1 MILSNPKPMFKI
13 LTHTAC
19 LQHQLD
25 GHPER
30 PARLEAVLSR
40 LYADGLFP
48 KTKDVIPQITTDALC
63 LVHPSYF
70 INQVAS
76 AEPLTG
82 TAHLDP
88 DTYLSRGSMQA
99 ALMAAS
105 ANLEATRLVLDGIAE
120 RVFCAVRPPGHHAEQ
135 AEAMGFCLFNNI
147 AMAAERAL
155 QDARIN
161 RVAIL
166 DFDVH
171 HCNGTVDIFKDRP
184 EVLVCSSFQEEFF
197 PFRYMTFRNEHI
209 IPVPL
214 AAGSTGYSF
223 RKAIESHWLP
233 AIEKHR
239 PDFIFISAG
248 FDAHADDPIG
258 GLLLAHQDYR
268 WITELIVDI
277 ARQFAKGRIVSTLEG
292 GYSLK
297 ALADSAAEHVST
309 LQSYATRN
317 S

>member
-1 MILSNPKPMFKI
+1 MGRPLAEVVAEPTHEGVSVALKRHPRASKSLFPLIHQHAERHAEE
-13 LTHTAC
+13 THTAC
-19 LQHQLD
+19 LQHQLA

-30 PARLEAVLSR
+30 PARLEAVLNR
-40 LYADGLFP
+40 LYADDLFP

-70 INQVAS
+70 INQVAN

-171 HCNGTVDIFKDRP
+171 HCNGTVKIT
-184 EVLVCSSFQEEFF
+184 
-197 PFRYMTFRNEHI
+197 TF
-209 IPVPL
+209 L
-214 AAGSTGYSF
+214 
-223 RKAIESHWLP
+223 K
-233 AIEKHR
+233 
-239 PDFIFISAG
+239 
-248 FDAHADDPIG
+248 
-258 GLLLAHQDYR
+258 
-268 WITELIVDI
+268 LI
-277 ARQFAKGRIVSTLEG
+277 
-292 GYSLK
+292 
-297 ALADSAAEHVST
+297 
-309 LQSYATRN
+309 
-317 S
+317 

>member
-1 MILSNPKPMFKI
+1 MFKI

-19 LQHQLD
+19 LQHQLA

-30 PARLEAVLSR
+30 PARLEAVLNR

-70 INQVAS
+70 TNQVVN

-82 TAHLDP
+82 TVHLDP
-88 DTYLSRGSMQA
+88 DTYLSHGSIQA

-105 ANLEATRLVLDGIAE
+105 ANLEATRLVLEGNAE

-155 QDARIN
+155 QDARIK

-171 HCNGTVDIFKDRP
+171 HCNGTVNIFKDRP

-223 RKAIESHWLP
+223 RKAIELHWLP
-233 AIEKHR
+233 ALEKHR

-258 GLLLAHQDYR
+258 GLLLGHQDYR

-277 ARQFAKGRIVSTLEG
+277 ARQSAKGRIVSTLEG
-292 GYSLK
+292 GYSLE
-297 ALADSAAEHVST
+297 ALAESTAEHVST
-309 LQSYATRN
+309 LQSYATRK